1 MGAGDLWLR
10 NARLPS
16 SEAPVDIVVRAGR
29 IDTVGGPPAGWDGP
43 ALDARGGLVLPGLV
57 DGHAHVDKTLWGLPW
72 RPHSAGAGLDALIE
86 NERSGRR
93 LLPPVVDRAAAL
105 FEAYSAHGTTLIR
118 THVDVDLDNGVTAV
132 EDVLEAAARFG
143 DRLDV
148 EVVAFPQSGML
159 IAPGTADLLDAA
171 VEAGAALVGGIDPA
185 GLDGDAVAHLDAVFA
200 IADRRGC
207 SIDVHLHDRGTLGR
221 WQLGLIV
228 ERTRALGLQGK
239 VTVSHA
245 FCLCDGDPA
254 VVPLLEHM
262 AEQRIA
268 LATVAPGNVEPLP
281 LARIVELGIGICLGQ
296 DGVRDLWSPWGDAD
310 MLSRAAQLAWR
321 AGYRR
326 DDEIALCVE
335 IASSRGAAALGVA
348 DQVVAPGG
356 RGDLVVVDAATPAE
370 AAVVRPQRSL
380 VVKRG
385 LPVAGPLAIG

>member
-1 MGAGDLWLR
+1 MQ
-10 NARLPS
+10 NALVPGS
-16 SEAPVDIVVRAGR
+16 QATVDIVVRAGR
-29 IDTVGGPPAGWDGP
+29 IESVGDAPARWDGP
-43 ALDARGGLVLPGLV
+43 SVDASGRLVLPGLV
-57 DGHAHVDKTLWGLPW
+57 DGHAQVDKTLWGLPW
-72 RPHSAGAGLDALIE
+72 RPHSAGAGLAALIE
-86 NERSGRR
+86 NERRGRR
-93 LLPPVVDRAAAL
+93 ELPPVADRAAAL
-105 FEAYSAHGTTLIR
+105 FESYSAHGTTLIR
-118 THVDVDLDNGVTAV
+118 THADVDLDNGVTAV
-132 EDVLEAAARFG
+132 EGVLEAAARVA

-148 EVVAFPQSGML
+148 EVVAFPQSGLL

-171 VEAGAALVGGIDPA
+171 VGAGAALAGGIDPA
-185 GLDGDAVAHLDAVFA
+185 GLDGDAVKHLDTIFA

-207 SIDVHLHDRGTLGR
+207 GLDIHLHDRGTLGR

-254 VVPLLEHM
+254 VEPLLEQL
-262 AEQRIA
+262 AEHRIA

-281 LARIVELGIGICLGQ
+281 LDRIAELGIGICLGQ

-326 DDEIALCVE
+326 DEEIALCVE
-335 IASSRGAAALGVA
+335 IASTRGAAALGV
-348 DQVVAPGG
+348 DDLVVAPGG
-356 RGDLVVVDAATPAE
+356 RGDLVVVDAATPAA
-370 AAVVRPQRSL
+370 AAVIRPPRSL

-385 LPVAGPLAIG
+385 VPVGGMDAS